1 MRNFNHFMKIF
12 IMAAMAVG
20 MAGCDVCK
28 DENDKSV
35 SELNETNAALEETN
49 AKIVAKEK
57 PGSGDLGIQKQLD
70 EVQERAKTL
79 AAQVNDLAA
88 ENNRLQGLLEK
99 LEASYAELEKKLKDF
114 QAAGKDLKSGLPL
127 NP

>member
-1 MRNFNHFMKIF
+1 MKIREKELK
-12 IMAAMAVG
+12 IEALRRESDNRSAAFSEKEGAASKVVQGEAV
-20 MAGCDVCK
+20 K
-28 DENDKSV
+28 T
-35 SELNETNAALEETN
+35 NEAWAE
-49 AKIVAKEK
+49 V
-57 PGSGDLGIQKQLD
+57 GDLVIQKQLD

-79 AAQVNDLAA
+79 AAQVNDLTA